1 MYILQNDHHNNFS
14 QHPSPRIVTL
24 FFLVMR
30 LTHFMLEE
38 WERGRQNWLI
48 YMQIYL
54 DQNMVEMLI
63 TITFFVSAIYH
74 MVTLSIYSYLLLL
87 PIPYF
92 FALGKHLG

>member
-1 MYILQNDHHNNFS
+1 
-14 QHPSPRIVTL
+14 
-24 FFLVMR
+24 
-30 LTHFMLEE
+30 
-38 WERGRQNWLI
+38 
-48 YMQIYL
+48 MQIYL